1 MFRIIQKRNY
11 LFAVSTLLLI
21 PGVVALSLW
30 GLKLGIDFTGGSL
43 IVVDLPSRPAVEE
56 VRAALTQAGVSEA
69 IIQSSGQSSYVLR
82 LPYLSNDQHQAI
94 QQALQKTFAQASEQS
109 YETIG
114 PTIGRELKQRAV
126 LALSAVLAAII
137 LYITWAFR
145 RVSRGPV
152 PSWVYGASAF
162 LALVH
167 DVLMVLGAFAFLGH
181 FLRIEVDS
189 LFVTALLTVLG
200 FSVHDT
206 IVVFD
211 RIRER
216 LRVSAERTYEGVVN
230 ESLNQTLVRSLNT
243 SLTTVIVLVA
253 LLLFGG
259 DSIRLFVLALV
270 IGIISGTY
278 SSIFVASPL
287 LVVYERWRHR

>member
-1 MFRIIQKRNY
+1 MFHLIQKRNY
-11 LFAVSTLLLI
+11 LFAVSLLLLI
-21 PGVVALSLW
+21 PGVIALSLW
-30 GLKLGIDFTGGSL
+30 GLRPGIDFTGGAL
-43 IVVDLPSRPAVEE
+43 MVIELPSKPAVEDI
-56 VRAALTQAGVSEA
+56 RAALTPTGVGEA

-82 LPYLSNDQHQAI
+82 LPYLSNDQHQSI
-94 QQALQKTFAQASEQS
+94 QQALQNTFSQVSEQS

-126 LALSAVLAAII
+126 VALGAVLAAII
-137 LYITWAFR
+137 IYITWAFR

-152 PSWVYGASAF
+152 PSWVYGTSAF
-162 LALVH
+162 LALFH
-167 DVLMVLGAFAFLGH
+167 DVLMVLGAFALLGH
-181 FLRIEVDS
+181 FFRVEIDS

-216 LRVSAERTYEGVVN
+216 LRVSAEKTYEGVVN

-243 SLTTVIVLVA
+243 SLTTVIVLIA

-259 DSIRLFVLALV
+259 DSIRFFMLALV

>member
-11 LFAVSTLLLI
+11 LFAVSLLLLI
-21 PGVVALSLW
+21 PGVIALSLW
-30 GLKLGIDFTGGSL
+30 GLRPGIDFTGGSL
-43 IVVDLPSRPAVEE
+43 MVIDLPSRPTVEN
-56 VRAALTQAGVSEA
+56 VHAALAPSGVSGVV
-69 IIQSSGQSSYVLR
+69 IQSSGQSSYVLR
-82 LPYLSNDQHQAI
+82 LPYLNNDQHQAI
-94 QQALQKTFAQASEQS
+94 QQALQKTFTQVSEQS

-126 LALSAVLAAII
+126 VALSAVLAAII

-162 LALVH
+162 LALFH
-167 DVLMVLGAFAFLGH
+167 DVLMVLGAFALLGH
-181 FLRIEVDS
+181 FFQIEVDS

-243 SLTTVIVLVA
+243 SLTTVIVLIA

-259 DSIRLFVLALV
+259 ASIRLFVLALV

>member
-1 MFRIIQKRNY
+1 MFRIVQKRKF
-11 LFAVSTLLLI
+11 LF
-21 PGVVALSLW
+21 ALSLILVIPGTIALMVW
-30 GLKLGIDFTGGSL
+30 GLRLGIDFTGGSL
-43 IVVDLPSRPAVEE
+43 IVVEIPEAPPVEH
-56 VRAALTQAGVSEA
+56 VRETVAASGVGETVVQA
-69 IIQSSGQSSYVLR
+69 SSGARYEIHV
-82 LPYLSNDQHQAI
+82 PYLSNDQHDQVVRELSAKFSN
-94 QQALQKTFAQASEQS
+94 AREES

-114 PTIGRELKQRAV
+114 PTIGRELRQRAV
-126 LALSAVLAAII
+126 VALAFVLSAII

-145 RVSRGPV
+145 NVSRGPV
-152 PSWVYGASAF
+152 PSWVYGLSA
-162 LALVH
+162 LIALVH
-167 DVLMVLGAFAFLGH
+167 DVLMVLGVFAVLGH
-181 FLRIEVDS
+181 FFRIDVNS

-216 LRVSAERTYEGVVN
+216 LRVSAASTFEETVN
-230 ESLNQTLVRSLNT
+230 ESLNQTLVRSINT

-259 DSIRLFVLALV
+259 ESIKLFVLALI
-270 IGIISGTY
+270 IGIVSGTY

-287 LVVYERWRHR
+287 LVVYERIRHR